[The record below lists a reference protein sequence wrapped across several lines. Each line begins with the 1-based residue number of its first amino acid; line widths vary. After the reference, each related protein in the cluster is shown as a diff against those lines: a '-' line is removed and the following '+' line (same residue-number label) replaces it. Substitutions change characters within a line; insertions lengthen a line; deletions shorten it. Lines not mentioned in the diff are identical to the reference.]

1 MLMELIGEIE
11 NISYKKIIREKLKH
25 VEWQGEDINS
35 IPSKCILNFEGVRF
49 AISRWVSPKRTR
61 SYPYARVYDTVQREA
76 SKTVTIIP
84 LVKDEGLGGDRDFL
98 QWDTVSL
105 MSLLNVYVIPAYYCR
120 AKRSKRPN
128 KITSQKLDSDFI
140 VEKLREL
147 ADYRASAL
155 HWNLKELSGH
165 NLLRLSDKILEC
177 YRNISKELGVEMHS
191 EEGLLKFIEKI
202 KFGIEEFKNF
212 SRVKAEE
219 AQKRERATLQPKER
233 LGKGVKAT
241 LTIKN
246 YLGGMYYFTVDE
258 VYIEDKH
265 VYLVESKHTR
275 RHILPSKNDIKDG
288 LLKMILYV
296 NISSLKLGD
305 REVKF
310 TPVIKLS
317 SEALSGSFKNWDI
330 LKLGRIDNKF
340 VSSLIEEAEVNG
352 FEVWLEGVND

>member
-1 MLMELIGEIE
+1 MELFGEIE
-11 NISYKKIIREKLKH
+11 NISYKKVIKEKLKRI
-25 VEWQGEDINS
+25 EWQGEDINS
-35 IPSKCILNFEGVRF
+35 IPPKCVLDFEGVRF
-49 AISRWVSPKRTR
+49 SLSRWVSPKRTR
-61 SYPYARVYDTVQREA
+61 SYPYARVYDTIQREA

-84 LVKDEGLGGDRDFL
+84 LVKDEGIGGDRDFL

-140 VEKLREL
+140 VKKLREL

-165 NLLRLSDKILEC
+165 NLLWLSDKILEC

-191 EEGLLKFIEKI
+191 EKGLLKFIEKI
-202 KFGIEEFKNF
+202 KLGVEEFKNF
-212 SRVKAEE
+212 SRVKAEG
-219 AQKRERATLQPKER
+219 AQRRERTTLQPKEKLSR
-233 LGKGVKAT
+233 GVKAT

-246 YLGGMYYFTVDE
+246 YLGEMYYFTVDE
-258 VYIEDKH
+258 VYVEDEQI
-265 VYLVESKHTR
+265 YLVESKHTK
-275 RHILPSKNDIKDG
+275 RHVLPSKNDIKDG
-288 LLKMILYV
+288 LLKIILYV

-310 TPVIKLS
+310 TPVIKLT
-317 SEALSGSFKNWDI
+317 SEALSGIFKKGDI
-330 LKLGRIDNKF
+330 LKFGRKDNKF
-340 VSSLIEEAEVNG
+340 MSSLIEEAEANS